1 MDDISRRLD
10 ALLQVPAATAPS
22 YAADGRLYFL
32 CDAGGSAQVWE
43 LPADGSPARAR
54 THHAD
59 AVGFVA
65 GHPRDGSAVFGRDG
79 AGDER
84 TQLYALPPDGEARAL
99 TANPAVIHGWGAI
112 SPDGRL
118 LACTANARDPA
129 HTDPCVIEIATGALR
144 RLTEVE
150 GPHEL
155 PGWTPDSSAIVLS
168 TAPQTF
174 ESDLIRIDATTGA
187 ATPLTPHQGA
197 SRHQSPHWRKDGSG
211 FWLLTDRGRDFL
223 GVAFQTPGGEP
234 RFLFAPDADVEQL
247 QLSPDQSTLAAAV
260 NEQGYSRLH
269 LLDAA
274 TGAVLARPDHPKGVI
289 TKITWHPDGQDVA
302 FDLAQPTR
310 PGTLWQAKRGEPE
323 ATLLFAPADA
333 PAGARDWT
341 LVDFPTFDGR
351 TLPAFLALP
360 AGTPP
365 ADGWPALVWV
375 HGGPAA
381 QALPNW
387 RPDLQL
393 VLSQGIAV
401 LVPNVRGSTGY
412 GRDYAAL
419 DDREKRPD
427 SVRDLAAAHAWL
439 GTQRQIDGTRIAIMG
454 QSYGGW
460 MVLAAVTRFPQLWAA
475 GVNYYG
481 IARWKTFFER
491 TGPWRVGHR
500 AAEYGDPV
508 ADAALLE
515 SLSPLHEVDR
525 ITCPMLV
532 AQGMTDPRVPP
543 HESEQIVAALQARRV
558 PVEYVT
564 FPDEGHGFLKR
575 ANRTRIYHDVA
586 RFLSRHLAR
595 QDATASAAGDRT

>member
-1 MDDISRRLD
+1 MDDITSRLD
-10 ALLQVPAATAPS
+10 ALLNVPAATAPS

-43 LPADGSPARAR
+43 LPADGSAARAR
-54 THHAD
+54 TAHAD
-59 AVGFVA
+59 AVSFVA
-65 GHPRDGSAVFGRDG
+65 GNPQDGSAIFGRDG

-84 TQLYALPPDGEARAL
+84 TQLYHLPPAGDARAL
-99 TANPAVIHGWGAI
+99 TAAPAVIHGWGAI
-112 SPDGRL
+112 SRDGRF
-118 LACTANARDPA
+118 LACTENARNPA

-144 RLTEVE
+144 RLAQVE

-155 PGWTPDSSAIVLS
+155 PGWTPDGAIVLA
-168 TAPQTF
+168 TAPQSF
-174 ESDLIRIDATTGA
+174 EGDLIRIDAATGA
-187 ATPLTPHQGA
+187 ATALTPHTGA
-197 SRHQSPHWRKDGSG
+197 WRHQSPQWKADGSG

-223 GVAFQTPGGEP
+223 GVAFQAPGGEP
-234 RFLFAPDADVEQL
+234 GFLFTPDADVEQL
-247 QLSPDQSTLAAAV
+247 QLSPDGSVLAAVV

-274 TGAVLARPDHPKGVI
+274 TGRILARPEHPRGVI
-289 TKITWHPDGQDVA
+289 TKITWHPGGQAVA
-302 FDLAQPTR
+302 FDLAQATR
-310 PGTLWQAKRGEPE
+310 PATLWRAARGEQ
-323 ATLLFAPADA
+323 AAHLLFAPADA
-333 PAGARDWT
+333 PAATRDWS
-341 LVDFPTFDGR
+341 LVSFPTFDGR

-360 AGTPP
+360 EGTPP
-365 ADGWPALVWV
+365 PGGWPVLVWV

-393 VLSQGIAV
+393 VLSRGIAV

-412 GRDYAAL
+412 GRAYAAL

-427 SVRDLAAAHAWL
+427 SVRDLAAAHAFL
-439 GTQRQIDGTRIAIMG
+439 GTRPEIDGSRIAIMG

-460 MVLAAVTRFPQLWAA
+460 MVLAAVTKFPQLWAA
-475 GVNYYG
+475 GIDYYG

-508 ADAALLE
+508 GDAALLE

-543 HESEQIVAALQARRV
+543 HESEQIVAALQGRGV

-586 RFLSRHLAR
+586 HFLSRHLAR
-595 QDATASAAGDRT
+595 QDVATSASGDRT